1 MLDGLLPGGLLESVL
16 PVSST
21 LGGALALILGVLV
34 FGSEYGW
41 GTLKNILTQRTGR
54 TVVLCGKLAAL
65 GLLLAAFVA
74 LAFAAGAVGSYG
86 VALVEG
92 LATRGPPIVELS
104 KGAGALWLI
113 LAAWGAFGAFLAVL
127 FRGSSLALGL
137 VYALVLENMV
147 AGLPARGEAFEVVR
161 GALLGQSSGSL
172 AGAFGPPSE
181 TDLMVAGQLDGGGAT
196 LVLILYALGFS
207 LLCAL
212 VFRSRDV
219 EQRGRRAVGRVGGG
233 PKTRLDEGPTRVLA
247 SLSSANSH
255 RERWRELAPRN
266 RGNRRR
272 FPLREVP
279 SPAGRPLPSRKMWG
293 EVGSLFCG
301 RVARG
306 AGVWAGTQ
314 ANAEA

>member
-54 TVVLCGKLAAL
+54 TVALCGELAAL

-127 FRGSSLALGL
+127 FRGSSLAIGLGL
-137 VYALVLENMV
+137 VYALVLENIV

-161 GALLGQSSGSL
+161 GAILGQSSGSL

-219 EQRGRRAVGRVGGG
+219 EQ
-233 PKTRLDEGPTRVLA
+233 
-247 SLSSANSH
+247 
-255 RERWRELAPRN
+255 
-266 RGNRRR
+266 
-272 FPLREVP
+272 
-279 SPAGRPLPSRKMWG
+279 
-293 EVGSLFCG
+293 
-301 RVARG
+301 
-306 AGVWAGTQ
+306 
-314 ANAEA
+314 